1 MVKKLIALA
10 LALTGLIGCLSG
22 CGKNKEPSPEKMEG
36 GSKNNTSSVGSYVQE
51 EIPIPVDGYPQ
62 DMVMLSDGRLWAA
75 ITNEG
80 TATLLTSNP
89 ERTDWE
95 KKESLPEE
103 MLNVGKLWTMAISEW
118 GELFAVTYTGDGENE
133 AYQFR
138 VWYQDSTGAVKE
150 LELHGSDIDFS
161 KETMLFEAEFIDQGR
176 VLATLEYPGLWEID
190 LKTGEISE
198 NKDDKN
204 VIIRHIQ
211 KAGDTVYL
219 TGYDAVTM
227 YQNGEI
233 REPMDAAE
241 QQISAEQKA
250 NEGNS
255 NSKLTFWVSPDNYLF
270 FTTRDGL
277 FSSVPGGSITE
288 QLISGDRSAFGDP
301 SFYAVSMVGASDK
314 SFYVLGRSDSA
325 KLYHYVY
332 DPETVTPTSG
342 GSTTSCEL
350 NIYMLHG
357 EKGSTAQEDIQK
369 VVNQYQIAN
378 PTVTVNLEIGIDG
391 ENGVTE
397 ADAVRTL
404 NTKILA
410 GEGPDLIYLDGLDMD
425 TFMDKGILA
434 DLSQVLSQS
443 GPMVDAVTHCY
454 ETNGKIYAVPTAF
467 AIPAIYGPEKVI
479 SQIHDLDSL
488 LEVAEARDSSL
499 YDSTF
504 GSMFAELMGD
514 KFYDSCSAA
523 WFHDDGTLDTEKLE
537 QYYDAMAKI
546 FALDADYRE
555 QYADALEKIAAE
567 GGFEPLPGHF
577 TGFLGGMDAMRKQY
591 LSYGSIS
598 GMDDWSYILAGDQN
612 FEGNEVLPLN
622 LQASGVFIP
631 KRILG
636 VMSGSP
642 NQQEAENF
650 ISFVLGNQA
659 QAGSGFLGF
668 PVNRAVLDQQIAED
682 KVSNAS
688 FGDDDI
694 SADALW
700 PDSTRRQ
707 MLNDWIDAL
716 TTPASTNWIIRDM
729 ILEQLEPCCNGEITP
744 EEAAKAAVKSLNLY
758 LSE

>member
-10 LALTGLIGCLSG
+10 LALTGLIGCLG
-22 CGKNKEPSPEKMEG
+22 ACGKNKEPNPENTEG
-36 GSKNNTSSVGSYVQE
+36 GSKTNTSSVGSYVQE
-51 EIPIPVDGYPQ
+51 EIPIPVDGYPK

-75 ITNEG
+75 IANED

-95 KKESLPEE
+95 KKEGLPEE
-103 MLNVGKLWTMAISEW
+103 VLNAGKLWTLTLSGW
-118 GELFAVTYTGDGENE
+118 GEMFAVTYTGDGEKE

-138 VWYQDSTGAVKE
+138 VWYQDSTGTVKE

-176 VLATLEYPGLWEID
+176 VLVTLEYPGLWEID
-190 LKTGEISE
+190 LTTGEFSE

-204 VIIRHIQ
+204 VMIRHIQ

-255 NSKLTFWVSPDNYLF
+255 NSKLSFWVSPDDYLF
-270 FTTRDGL
+270 FTTREGL

-301 SFYAVSMVGASDK
+301 SFYAVSMVGAPDK
-314 SFYVLGRSDSA
+314 SFYVFGGTDSP

-332 DPETVTPTSG
+332 DPETVTQ
-342 GSTTSCEL
+342 TTGEL
-350 NIYMLHG
+350 KKLNLYMLHG
-357 EKGSTAQEDIQK
+357 EVGTYARENMEKI
-369 VVNQYQIAN
+369 VNKFQIAN
-378 PTVTVNLEIGIDG
+378 PEIQVYLEFGIAE
-391 ENGVTE
+391 ENGITE
-397 ADAVRTL
+397 ADAIRTL
-404 NTKILA
+404 NTRILA
-410 GEGPDLIYLDGLDMD
+410 GEGPDLICLDGMNVD
-425 TFMDKGILA
+425 TFLEKNLLV
-434 DLSQVLSQS
+434 DLSRTLSEA
-443 GPMVDAVTHCY
+443 GPMIDTVTHCY
-454 ETNGKIYAVPTAF
+454 EKNGKICALPTAVAF
-467 AIPAIYGPEKVI
+467 PAIYGPEKVI

-488 LEVAEARDSSL
+488 LEVAADRDSSL

-504 GSMFAELMGD
+504 GSMFAKLMGD

-555 QYADALEKIAAE
+555 QKAEVLERIAAE
-567 GGFEPLPGHF
+567 GDFEPGHF

-591 LSYGSIS
+591 LSCGTIS
-598 GMDDWSYILAGDQN
+598 GMDDWSFILAGDQN

-622 LQASGVFIP
+622 LQTPGVFIP
-631 KRILG
+631 KQILG

-650 ISFVLGNQA
+650 ISFVLGDQA
-659 QAGSGFLGF
+659 QADSGFIGF

-682 KVSNAS
+682 KVSNTS
-688 FGDDDI
+688 FGGDGI
-694 SADALW
+694 SADGLW

-744 EEAAKAAVKSLNLY
+744 EEAAKAAAKSLNLY